1 MIACDRVQIKK
12 SVRIKFIILISIKLT
27 VTCDN
32 FVASL
37 TQLVSSRPRDSSETF
52 LLGKLCKLLGT
63 APKVTF
69 ANKTMTVISP
79 YIAS

>member
-32 FVASL
+32 FDS
-37 TQLVSSRPRDSSETF
+37 SSRP
-52 LLGKLCKLLGT
+52 GQGT
-63 APKVTF
+63 NQRPSCLANSANCFAPRPKSRLRT
-69 ANKTMTVISP
+69 KR
-79 YIAS
+79 